1 MVQSDFPYEEGD
13 TFSIASWGRLSKPD
27 LAQYGIDVLAGMIRA
42 YHRECPSPNH
52 FWCAPPGMQVFAMA
66 ELYQANGD
74 QGEDYIGCYFSG
86 ANFDDNG
93 IPTIH
98 ERPSLKALIQ
108 RLGDGRVLVN
118 IGRLANEEEPDKSL
132 GGLGLLDQGTAELI
146 LVTPGSVADV
156 PKEVGNKA
164 SFVLRRLENV
174 WGLAYFSQDQGSSTN
189 TQARVF
195 AAFPV
200 ATNPSPLTVLEIK
213 NSPLE

>member
-1 MVQSDFPYEEGD
+1 
-13 TFSIASWGRLSKPD
+13 
-27 LAQYGIDVLAGMIRA
+27 
-42 YHRECPSPNH
+42 
-52 FWCAPPGMQVFAMA
+52 MA

-74 QGEDYIGCYFSG
+74 QGENYIGCYLHG
-86 ANFDDNG
+86 ADFDDNG

-118 IGRLANEEEPDKSL
+118 IGRLANGEPGKSF

-146 LVTPGSVADV
+146 VVTPGSVKDV
-156 PKEVGNKA
+156 PKEASNKA
-164 SFVLRRLENV
+164 SFVLRRLDNV
-174 WGLAYFSQDQGSSTN
+174 WSLAHFPQDQESSTN

-200 ATNPSPLTVLEIK
+200 APNPSPLTVLQIK